1 MNCQR
6 VQDSF
11 IDYQDG
17 TLAPDDSAELRAHL
31 SSCPA
36 CQREWAALQ
45 EITRKLEQLPAE
57 EPSPRL
63 REQFYAMLET
73 HQAGA
78 NTVNPFALAK
88 SRLDS
93 FFALLLPA
101 RPAFQFAFS
110 LVLLVA
116 GVFAGARF
124 LGHPAAPA
132 VDETTKRE
140 LAELRGKVDD
150 MSKLVSVNLLT
161 TKSTSERLQTV
172 LATMDLKGPDR
183 KVLSDLV
190 GALAFD
196 PSVNVRLSAV
206 EALAPHADDRLVRAG
221 LLSALPRES
230 APLVQLAMIELLTSV
245 HEADASPVFE
255 HLSRDENADKN
266 VREAARRGLAVL
278 RRPLPADKNQ
288 TTKTSQPKPSIT

>member
-6 VQDSF
+6 VQDRF

-17 TLAPDDSAELRAHL
+17 TLAPDDSAQLRAHL
-31 SSCPA
+31 SSCPS

-63 REQFYAMLET
+63 REQCYAMRET

-78 NTVNPFALAK
+78 NSINPFALAK

-93 FFALLLPA
+93 FFATLLPA

-132 VDETTKRE
+132 VDDTKAE
-140 LAELRGKVDD
+140 LADLRAQVNG
-150 MSKLVSVNLLT
+150 MSKLVTYTLIT
-161 TKSTSERLQTV
+161 QKSTSERLQTV
-172 LATMDLKGPDR
+172 LATMDLKSPDR
-183 KVLSDLV
+183 KVLSELV

-206 EALAPHADDRLVRAG
+206 EALAPHADDRFVRAG

-230 APLVQLAMIELLTSV
+230 APLVQMAMIELLTSV
-245 HEADASPVFE
+245 HEAEATPVFE

-278 RRPLPADKNQ
+278 RNPLPADNNP

>member
-6 VQDSF
+6 VQECF

-17 TLAPDDSAELRAHL
+17 ALAPDESVQLRAHL

-45 EITRKLEQLPAE
+45 EISRKLELLPAE
-57 EPSPRL
+57 TPSPRL
-63 REQFYAMLET
+63 HEQFYAMLET
-73 HQAGA
+73 HQLGA

-88 SRLDS
+88 SRLDR
-93 FFALLLPA
+93 FFAALLPA
-101 RPAFQFAFS
+101 RPALQFAFS
-110 LVLLVA
+110 FVLLVA

-132 VDETTKRE
+132 VDENTQK
-140 LAELRGKVDD
+140 ELRDLHAQVND
-150 MSKLVSVNLLT
+150 MSKLVTVSLLT
-161 TKSTSERLQTV
+161 QKSTSERLESV
-172 LATMDLKGPDR
+172 LATMDLKSPDR
-183 KVLSDLV
+183 KVLGNLV

-206 EALAPHADDRLVRAG
+206 EALAPHATDRLVRAG

-245 HEADASPVFE
+245 RETDATPVFE
-255 HLSRDENADKN
+255 HLSHDDNADRN

-278 RRPLPADKNQ
+278 RSPLPADNNP
-288 TTKTSQPKPSIT
+288 TTKTSQLKPSLT

>member
-17 TLAPDDSAELRAHL
+17 TLTPDDSAQLRAHL

-45 EITRKLEQLPAE
+45 EITRKLDQLPAA

-73 HQAGA
+73 HQSGA
-78 NTVNPFALAK
+78 NSTNPFAFAK

-93 FFALLLPA
+93 FFAALLPA

-124 LGHPAAPA
+124 LGHPAAP
-132 VDETTKRE
+132 VTGEDTKHE
-140 LAELRGKVDD
+140 LAELREQVNG
-150 MSKLVSVNLLT
+150 MNKLVTYSLLQQ
-161 TKSTSERLQTV
+161 KSTGERLQTV
-172 LATMDLKGPDR
+172 LATMDLKSPDR
-183 KVLSDLV
+183 KVLSELI

-206 EALAPHADDRLVRAG
+206 EALSPHAEDRLVRAG

-230 APLVQLAMIELLTSV
+230 APLVQMAMIELLTSV
-245 HEADASPVFE
+245 RETDATPVFE
-255 HLSRDENADKN
+255 HLSRDEAVDKN
-266 VREAARRGLAVL
+266 VRDAARRGLAVL
-278 RRPLPADKNQ
+278 RSPLPADNNP
-288 TTKTSQPKPSIT
+288 TTKTSQIKPSLT

>member
-6 VQDSF
+6 VQECF

-17 TLAPDDSAELRAHL
+17 TLAPDESAELRTHL
-31 SSCPA
+31 SSCPD

-45 EITRKLEQLPAE
+45 EITRKLEQLPAA

-73 HQAGA
+73 HQGGA

-88 SRLDS
+88 SRLDR
-93 FFALLLPA
+93 FFAALLPA
-101 RPAFQFAFS
+101 RPALQFAFS

-116 GVFAGARF
+116 GIFAGARF
-124 LGHPAAPA
+124 LGHPATPA
-132 VDETTKRE
+132 VDEDTRRE

-150 MSKLVSVNLLT
+150 MSKLVTINVLT
-161 TKSTSERLQTV
+161 TKSTSERLQNV
-172 LATMDLKGPDR
+172 LATMDLKTPDR

-190 GALAFD
+190 GALAMD

-245 HEADASPVFE
+245 RETDAKPVFE
-255 HLSRDENADKN
+255 HLSRDEATDKN
-266 VREAARRGLAVL
+266 VREAARRALAVL
-278 RRPLPADKNQ
+278 RTPLPADNHQ
-288 TTKTSQPKPSIT
+288 TTKTSPFKPSLT

>member
-6 VQDSF
+6 VQESF

-17 TLAPDDSAELRAHL
+17 ALAPDESAQLRAHL

-45 EITRKLEQLPAE
+45 EISRKLEQLPAV
-57 EPSPRL
+57 EPGPRL

-73 HQAGA
+73 HQSGA
-78 NTVNPFALAK
+78 HSVNPFALAK

-93 FFALLLPA
+93 FFAALLPA
-101 RPAFQFAFS
+101 RPALQFAFS
-110 LVLLVA
+110 LGLLVA

-124 LGHPAAPA
+124 LGHPAAA
-132 VDETTKRE
+132 ADGDTKRE

-161 TKSTSERLQTV
+161 TKSTSERLQNV

-245 HEADASPVFE
+245 HESEATPAFE

-278 RRPLPADKNQ
+278 RSPPLPADNNP
-288 TTKTSQPKPSIT
+288 TTKTSQSKPSLT